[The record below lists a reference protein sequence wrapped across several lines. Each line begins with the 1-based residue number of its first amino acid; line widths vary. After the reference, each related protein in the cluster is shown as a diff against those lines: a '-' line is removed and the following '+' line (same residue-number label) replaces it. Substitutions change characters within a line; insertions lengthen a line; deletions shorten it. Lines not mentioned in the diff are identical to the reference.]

1 MTAIKAQ
8 ALADFIAEFT
18 IPDKEGATDEVERWM
33 IQIDSSSIQMKDRVG
48 VIIITLKGATL
59 NYGV

>member
-18 IPDKEGATDEVERWM
+18 IPDEKGATDEVERWM
-33 IQIDSSSIQMKDRVG
+33 IQINGSPVRMKDRVG
-48 VIIITLKGATL
+48 VIIITPEGETL